1 MPLMMQKIK
10 SAMTELL
17 QTAILASLFFGPVF
31 LYLIFWLKP

>member
-1 MPLMMQKIK
+1 MLLMMQKIK

-17 QTAILASLFFGPVF
+17 QAAILASLFFGPVF